1 MSLIFLLFFTI
12 NTSANPAQMPAKDSL
27 HFSAE
32 EKAFIRQHPL
42 IRFSDVQWEPFST
55 TTEKNYSGIF
65 RDYYDEIEKVSGL
78 KFMFVPIGNGMNFQ
92 SVLDALRDKQI
103 DMIDGTGKTEDR
115 KKYSLFAGPFM
126 QVSLGIAST
135 RYHSYATLQS
145 LKSKRVAIASGST
158 ALEVIKQEFPS
169 IIIYQTQSPDEGL
182 KLLAHRKVEAVIEN
196 LVVIDY
202 ALQKNGDSN
211 LQVTQID
218 DYDFKIYALIRND
231 YPLLQSILQ
240 KSIDFVRKQR
250 EIKTKSAVINDALYR
265 PLKQVSLSTSEQYYL
280 AHKKEIT
287 MCVDPDWEP
296 FETINEEGKHVGIAA
311 DLIGLVAKRLGI
323 QIKLLPSKTWQDSL
337 ALSKSK
343 QCDIMS
349 FVNQTPEREKWLIFT
364 QPLLTDPN
372 VLITHEEHPFIS
384 DLRGLAQES
393 VVLPDGTAVLE
404 RMSKDFKNLKFI
416 PVVSEG
422 DAMEMV
428 SEKKADMTIRS
439 LIVAAYII
447 KKEGRF
453 NLKISGQPQG
463 YENKLRIGVLK
474 EEPILRDILDKGIRT
489 ITPIEREAI
498 INKHTGLVVNEGVD
512 TKTVTWIVGG
522 LFTTISLFVLWTYL
536 LRRKVRL
543 EVAKNL
549 RIKDQLYQKAK
560 QAEIGNLI
568 ANISH
573 QWREPLSKLSSLNL
587 LTIAKIKTAQPIQN
601 EWLLEQSQKIE
612 NTIDF
617 MSHTMQNFLEFY
629 KQNSIKSD
637 FSVYESIEGS
647 ISIIETKI
655 LDFGVLVTLEGEDSL
670 LNGVK
675 NEWMQVWLNLL
686 NNAIQIFSERNIIKP
701 TIRIEINPNHIT
713 FCDNGGGMD
722 MDRPA
727 NGLGIPM
734 CREILEKYGASM
746 ELYNDEKG
754 LCVRVI
760 LAEARV

>member
-1 MSLIFLLFFTI
+1 
-12 NTSANPAQMPAKDSL
+12 MPAKDSL
-27 HFSAE
+27 QLSAE
-32 EKAFIRQHPL
+32 EKAFIRQHPV

-65 RDYYDEIEKVSGL
+65 RDYYNEIEKVSGL
-78 KFMFVPIGNGMNFQ
+78 KFRFVSIGNGINFQ
-92 SVLDALRDKQI
+92 SVLNALRDKQI

-115 KKYSLFAGPFM
+115 KKFALFAGPFM

-145 LKSKRVAIASGST
+145 LKSKRVAIALGST
-158 ALEVIKQEFPS
+158 AIEVVKKEFPS
-169 IIIYQTQSPDEGL
+169 IIIHQTQSPDEGL
-182 KLLAHRKVEAVIEN
+182 KLLAHRKVEAVIDN
-196 LVVIDY
+196 LVVMDY

-231 YPLLQSILQ
+231 YPLLQSIIQ
-240 KSIDFVRKQR
+240 KSIDFVRKQK
-250 EIKTKSAVINDALYR
+250 EIKNKSAVINDALYR
-265 PLKQVSLSTSEQYYL
+265 PLKQVSLSTGEQYYL

-296 FETINEEGKHVGIAA
+296 FEHINEEGKHVGIAA
-311 DLIGLVAKRLGI
+311 DLIQLVAKRLGI
-323 QIKLLPSKTWQDSL
+323 QIKLLPAKTWQEAL

-372 VLITHEEHPFIS
+372 VLITREEHPFVS
-384 DLRGLAQES
+384 DLRGLSQES

-404 RMSKDFKNLKFI
+404 RMRKDFKNLKFI

-463 YENKLRIGVLK
+463 YENHLRIGVLK
-474 EEPILRDILDKGIRT
+474 EESILRDILDKGIRT

-498 INKHTGLVVNEGVD
+498 VNKHTGLVVNEGVD

-522 LFTTISLFVLWTYL
+522 LFGTISLFVLWTYL
-536 LRRKVRL
+536 LRRKVSI

-549 RIKDQLYQKAK
+549 QTKEQLYQKAK

-573 QWREPLSKLSSLNL
+573 QWREPLSKLSSINL
-587 LTIAKIKTAQPIQN
+587 LTIAKIKMGQSIEN
-601 EWLLEQSQKIE
+601 EWLLEQSQKVE

-629 KQNSIKSD
+629 KQNSVKSD
-637 FSVYESIEGS
+637 FSVYESIESS
-647 ISIIETKI
+647 ITIIETKI
-655 LDFGVLVTLEGEDSL
+655 LDFGILVSIEGEYIV

-686 NNAIQIFSERNIIKP
+686 NNSIQVFSARNIENP
-701 TIRIEINPNHIT
+701 TIRIKMSPDQIT

-722 MDRPA
+722 TSVEHG
-727 NGLGIPM
+727 GLGHQM
-734 CREILEKYGASM
+734 CQEIVSKYGAHL
-746 ELYNDEKG
+746 ELTNRDG
-754 LCVRVI
+754 GFCVIII
-760 LAEARV
+760 LRLICDIDTE